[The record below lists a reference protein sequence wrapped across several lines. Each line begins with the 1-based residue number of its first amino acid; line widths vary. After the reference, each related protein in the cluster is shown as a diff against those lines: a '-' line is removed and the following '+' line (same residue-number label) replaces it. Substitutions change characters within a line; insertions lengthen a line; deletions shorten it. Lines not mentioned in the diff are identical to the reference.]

1 MNWEFIE
8 KYLPLY
14 QKAAVLTV
22 KIGLLGIVFAILVG
36 LVCAVVLYYRVNI
49 ARQIVSFYI
58 ELSRNTPLLVQL
70 FFIYDLTVTNGAHTL
85 SKQLIPGKG
94 RCLTAGKEPFGIHGD
109 LLFQIPHTEIT
120 SQLHTEA
127 FSGVGDQQL
136 Q

>member
-36 LVCAVVLYYRVNI
+36 LVCAVVLYYKVNI

-58 ELSRNTPLLVQL
+58 ELSRNTPLLVQ
-70 FFIYDLTVTNGAHTL
+70 
-85 SKQLIPGKG
+85 
-94 RCLTAGKEPFGIHGD
+94 
-109 LLFQIPHTEIT
+109 
-120 SQLHTEA
+120 
-127 FSGVGDQQL
+127 
-136 Q
+136 